1 MRNRVICLIF
11 LTGMLSLLAG
21 CEPISDGGGR
31 KVKFTATSKGS
42 VATKTSYTGENGGYA
57 IIGWGSNDMIRIY
70 SPNTNYLTGQDGAAH
85 EIGETGAGQTT
96 VNYVYDDYYLTNI
109 TTDGHESKANLSNT
123 LGENE
128 DETTASPDGRGLY
141 WNASSGNATFY
152 GVYPKNTGINWFNN
166 GGLAFTL
173 VIPNPNN
180 QTISLTDGVHSPDIS
195 SLPLLAMQQNVTSGT
210 KVDLKFYPAFTAF
223 EFNLKSKEGEITLNS
238 FKLSTENDS
247 DHCYMTGTCIYAPG
261 LWSGDPESENP
272 KLFYIEN
279 SQIYFIDESNK
290 AYWDGYEECEKSLTV
305 RFPSGT
311 KIDTN
316 KGVTFTLFA
325 LPNDL
330 DKVSITLDLTAD
342 GVNKVRTLKLQ
353 QKDSNNEFQWLTFPA
368 GHKARFKAIAV
379 DKGATWRIFYDVS
392 VNEWVPLDPTQVII

>member
-1 MRNRVICLIF
+1 MRNRVICLFCLAGI
-11 LTGMLSLLAG
+11 LSLLAG

-42 VATKTSYTGENGGYA
+42 VATKTSYTGEDGGYA

-109 TTDGHESKANLSNT
+109 TTNGHESKANLSNT

-128 DETTASPDGRGLY
+128 DESTASPDGRGLY

-152 GVYPKNTGINWFNN
+152 GVYPKETGINSFNN
-166 GGLAFTL
+166 GGLAFDI
-173 VIPNPNN
+173 VIPNSQSVTFQN
-180 QTISLTDGVHSPDIS
+180 GVHNPDIS
-195 SLPLLAMQQNVTSGT
+195 SLPLLAMQQTVTIRD

-238 FKLSTENDS
+238 FKLSTENPS

-261 LWSGDPESENP
+261 LWHDTQSENQ

-279 SQIYFIDESNK
+279 SQIYFIDESNI
-290 AYWDGYEECEKSLTV
+290 AYWTGYEECEKSLTV
-305 RFPSGT
+305 GFPSGT

-316 KGVTFTLFA
+316 NGVTFTLFA

-330 DKVSITLDLTAD
+330 DKVSITIDLTAD

-353 QKDSNNEFQWLTFPA
+353 KRETSDAPYEWLTFPA